1 MVDERYGHDVY
12 TIRRKILTLIGASF
26 HVYDPEGRLVFFCRQ
41 KAFKLKEDIRLFAE
55 EAKVNEILTM
65 KARQIIDFGATYD
78 VFDPVANETVGS
90 LRRKGLK
97 SMLRDEW
104 LFHDTDGRQIA
115 VIREDSVGLA
125 LLRRLHPWVAM
136 LLPQKYLVEME
147 GQPVCT
153 FRQHFN
159 PLVMKITADF
169 TGDAEGMLD
178 RRLGIAA
185 GILLCAIEGK
195 QGR

>member
-1 MVDERYGHDVY
+1 MVDERYRHDAY

-41 KAFKLKEDIRLFAE
+41 KGFKLKEDIRLFAE

-90 LRRKGLK
+90 LRRKGIK
-97 SMLRDEW
+97 SMFRDEW
-104 LFHDTDGRQIA
+104 LFHDRDGRQIG
-115 VIREDSVGLA
+115 VIREDSPVMA
-125 LLRRLHPWVAM
+125 VLRRLHPWIAM
-136 LLPQKYLVEME
+136 VLPQKHLGEME
-147 GQPVCT
+147 ERTVCT

-159 PLVMKITADF
+159 PFVMKISVDF
-169 TGDAEGMLD
+169 SGDEEGMLD

-185 GILLCAIEGK
+185 GILLCAIEGT